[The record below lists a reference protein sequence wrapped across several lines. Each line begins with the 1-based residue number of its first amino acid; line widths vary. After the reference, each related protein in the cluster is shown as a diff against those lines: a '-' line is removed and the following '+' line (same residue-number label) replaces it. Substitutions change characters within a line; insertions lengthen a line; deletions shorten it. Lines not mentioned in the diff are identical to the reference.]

1 MKVFIDDYKSLKNSE
16 PLTLTIGNFDGLHIG
31 HQALIDKTV
40 SFYDSTPALLTF
52 NPHPAKVLKD
62 VRHQKLMSLN
72 LKLDVLKQTALKKVF
87 FVEFTKEFADLDKDE
102 FIGFLE
108 GLNVKRIVVGRD
120 FRFGA
125 FAKGSI
131 KDLEK
136 HFLVEVVSDVLVN
149 NTRASSTYIKD
160 LIYSGELEKAKHIL
174 GRNYQIEGK
183 VIHGDKVGRTL
194 GMPTAN
200 LDYND
205 FVLPKNGVYYSI
217 VLINGKAYAG
227 ALSIGYNPTLNY
239 SKVKRAEVN
248 ILDFSKEIYDET
260 LIIQII
266 KYLRPELKFDSK
278 KSLVAQMEKDIKTCK
293 MLFAEEKN
301 KLA

>member
-1 MKVFIDDYKSLKNSE
+1 MKIFIDDYKNLKNKE
-16 PLTLTIGNFDGLHIG
+16 PLTITIGNFDGLHIG
-31 HQALIDKTV
+31 HQALINKTV
-40 SFYDSTPALLTF
+40 SFYDSLPALLTF
-52 NPHPAKVLKD
+52 NPHPTKVLKD
-62 VRHQKLMSLN
+62 VRHQKLMSLD
-72 LKLDVLKQTALKKVF
+72 LKIDVLKQTALKKAF
-87 FVEFTKEFADLDKDE
+87 FVDFTKEFADLDVDG
-102 FIGFLE
+102 FIGFLKE
-108 GLNVKRIVVGRD
+108 LSVKRIVVGRD

-131 KDLEK
+131 KDLDK
-136 HFLVEVVSDVLVN
+136 HFLVEVVSDVLIN
-149 NTRASSTYIKD
+149 NTRASSTYVKD
-160 LIYSGELEKAKHIL
+160 LIYSGELEKAKYIL

-217 VLINGKAYAG
+217 VLIDDLLYAG
-227 ALSIGYNPTLNY
+227 ALSIGYNPTINY

-248 ILDFSKEIYDET
+248 ILDFDEEIYDKT
-260 LIIQII
+260 LKIQIV

-278 KSLVAQMEKDIKTCK
+278 ESLVAQMEKDIKLCK
-293 MLFAEEKN
+293 MLFEEEN
-301 KLA
+301 N